1 MWVGSEML
9 SRKASLIQLKLE
21 DKDELEEA
29 RKRAAAS
36 SATGAS
42 TATGVNTLLHHF
54 DQASKDSS
62 FKSSRIG
69 LSSSN

>member
-1 MWVGSEML
+1 MSFWGEML
-9 SRKASLIQLKLE
+9 SRKASLIQVKVE

-36 SATGAS
+36 SAASTGA
-42 TATGVNTLLHHF
+42 GVNTLLHHF

-62 FKSSRIG
+62 SKSSRIG
-69 LSSSN
+69 LS